1 MCLYAG
7 VQWNT
12 EISNESVGTLCEA
25 LSQNSILRSLHIL
38 GTQIND
44 SGIRTIMSKSL
55 TIGDKKF
62 DLDLSFAYDDTDN

>member
-1 MCLYAG
+1 MYVYVG
-7 VQWNT
+7 VQWNM
-12 EISNESVGTLCEA
+12 EITNESVCTLCEA

-38 GTQIND
+38 GTQID
-44 SGIRTIMSKSL
+44 DAGIRAIMSKSI